1 MDRFARVLRLP
12 NEPCPGYN
20 IEQMAKNGK
29 KLADLP
35 YNVKGM
41 DLALSGL
48 LSNIE
53 SNTAKWLESGEYT
66 KEDLCFS
73 LQVIIVREIFII

>member
-1 MDRFARVLRLP
+1 LRLP

-20 IEQMAKNGK
+20 IEQMAKKGTR
-29 KLADLP
+29 LADLP
-35 YNVKGM
+35 YTVKGM
-41 DLALSGL
+41 DMSLSGL

-53 SNTAKWLESGEYT
+53 SNTPKWLESGEYT

-73 LQVIIVREIFII
+73 LQVLLFSKLYTCTI